1 MPADRRTVPHE
12 AMDNA
17 LPSGRGSVESRQG
30 RHMPYRRSA
39 IKVAGERS
47 AKQRRRTGRGT
58 VSLLASIILLMG
70 SALARPHHHAHC
82 RSGQIYRVSLG
93 ECVSKNSKAGRE
105 VVHRTRS
112 IPNRKH
118 AVVRNEP
125 RTRKAS
131 RRTIE
136 APHHPAVQVSQ
147 GSPATPRDDLGG
159 ATTPRPELPW
169 PRSHVGVTMTPSRW
183 VIP

>member
-1 MPADRRTVPHE
+1 
-12 AMDNA
+12 
-17 LPSGRGSVESRQG
+17 
-30 RHMPYRRSA
+30 MPYRRSA

-93 ECVSKNSKAGRE
+93 ECVGKSSKLGRE
-105 VVHRTRS
+105 VMRHDQTTYRHRHER
-112 IPNRKH
+112 